1 MQNKVILIGRLGQKN
16 LSATSNQ
23 KSVMQFSMATTE
35 SYKDKVSNDWKELT
49 EWHQL
54 AAFDNCAEHINTR
67 VNPGDL
73 LYVEGKLRTKKWQ
86 DENGKDHYT
95 TSIIVKDF
103 PKKLPR
109 YFTKNGNDT
118 SAQPNIAP
126 SSQTQ
131 PKQMPSSNF
140 SQDDDIPF

>member
-16 LSATSNQ
+16 LSATRNQ
-23 KSVMQFSMATTE
+23 KSVMQFSLATSE
-35 SYKDKVSNDWKELT
+35 SYKDKDSGEWKELT

-54 AAFDNCAEHINTR
+54 AAFDHCADHINNR

-73 LYVEGKLRTKKWQ
+73 IYVEGKLRTKKWQ

-109 YFTKNGNDT
+109 YFTKNGTDASIHNNT
-118 SAQPNIAP
+118 VLVNQNQP
-126 SSQTQ
+126 Q
-131 PKQMPSSNF
+131 PMPSTNF
-140 SQDDDIPF
+140 GPEDDIPF

>member
-16 LSATSNQ
+16 LSATSNE
-23 KSVMQFSMATTE
+23 KSVMQFSLATTE
-35 SYKDKVSNDWKELT
+35 SYKDKVSGDWKEVT

-54 AAFDNCAEHINTR
+54 AAFEHCADHINSR
-67 VNPGDL
+67 VHPGDL
-73 LYVEGKLRTKKWQ
+73 LYVEGKLRTKKWK

-109 YFTKNGNDT
+109 FFTKNGTDT
-118 SAQPNIAP
+118 TSPQTASVAQI
-126 SSQTQ
+126 QQ
-131 PKQMPSSNF
+131 QQMPSNNF
-140 SQDDDIPF
+140 NPDVDIPF